1 VTSAGDGVC
10 AGRTVVITG
19 AGRGIGRA
27 YALEFARQGAKVVVN
42 DLGGASDGSGSSS
55 APAQEVV
62 EEIRAFGGTA
72 VADGN
77 DVADFDGAKAMIDRA
92 VDEFG
97 RLDVLVNNAGILR
110 DRTIANMSIEEWDS
124 VIRVHLRGTFGP
136 TRWAAAHWR
145 ERAKASGEPVGARLI
160 NTSSSSG
167 IYSNPGQANY
177 AAAKAGI
184 ATFTIVASREL
195 ARYGVTANAVYPTA
209 LSRLTEDVLR
219 SRGRLSDDADAF
231 DSLDPA
237 NFAPVV
243 VWLGSE
249 RSGGV
254 TGRVFGLRGGRIVV
268 AETWVAGPT
277 VEENRRFEFDE
288 LDTLIPE
295 LVAKAAPN
303 SGIYGEREQPAG

>member
-1 VTSAGDGVC
+1 VTGICED
-10 AGRTVVITG
+10 RTVVITG

-27 YALEFARQGAKVVVN
+27 YALEFARQGANVVVN
-42 DLGGASDGSGSSS
+42 DLGGASDGSGASSV
-55 APAQEVV
+55 PAQEVV
-62 EEIRAFGGTA
+62 QEIRGLGGNA
-72 VADGN
+72 VADDH

-92 VDEFG
+92 IVEYG
-97 RLDVLVNNAGILR
+97 QLDVLVNNAGILR
-110 DRTIANMSIEEWDS
+110 DRTIANMSIEEWDA
-124 VIRVHLRGTFGP
+124 VIRVHLRGTFAP

-145 ERAKASGEPVGARLI
+145 ERAKASGQPVGGRLI

-184 ATFTIVASREL
+184 ASMTIVASREL

-219 SRGRLSDDADAF
+219 SRGRLSEDSKDADPF

-249 RSGGV
+249 RSADI

-277 VEENRRFEFDE
+277 VEEERRFEYGE
-288 LDTLIPE
+288 LDSIIPE

-303 SGIYGEREQPAG
+303 SGIYGQREQ